1 MLPRS
6 LQWRLALANAAL
18 ALGVTVVASVVVVL
32 LVRGS
37 ESDADLGSVIS
48 TAVVAVVAATVIA
61 LAIGYLLS
69 RRTSRSVRSVTEGA
83 RRLSGGD
90 LSHRVESL
98 TQDETLDL
106 ADAFNNMAS
115 TLRSTIQNLSSERNK
130 LSAILETMADGV
142 VMVGPD
148 GGVELVN
155 QVARELLEIDSKD
168 VLGRS
173 FMELARDHE
182 LHRLVSRSL
191 ETNALQFGE
200 VEHRPRRF
208 VSAIAIPL
216 GDDTGRSGAILTLHD
231 LTRVRRL
238 DTTRREFVSNVS
250 HELRNP
256 LASIKAAVE
265 TLQNG
270 ALSEPDTARNF
281 LQRIDSDLNR
291 MITMSDELL
300 ELSRLESGQAP
311 IHLYPIHITP
321 LLREVQDNMEEAALL
336 RGVRLT
342 VDAPDSLPPAT
353 GDGEKI
359 RQVLVNLVHNA
370 MKFTPGGGTVSLRAE
385 SNGENIKVEVSDTG
399 VGISPDHL
407 PHVFERFYKVDRSR
421 RDEGTGLGLA
431 IVKHIVQFHGGDVD
445 VESEERS
452 GSTFSFTIPR
462 AD

>member
-1 MLPRS
+1 MFPRS
-6 LQWRLALANAAL
+6 LRWRLALANAAL
-18 ALGVTVVASVVVVL
+18 ALSVMVAASVAVVL
-32 LVRGS
+32 LMKGS
-37 ESDADLGSVIS
+37 GSSWDLGPVIA
-48 TAVVAVVAATVIA
+48 TAAIATLAATVLA

-69 RRTSRSVRSVTEGA
+69 QRTSRSVRSVTEGA

-90 LSHRVESL
+90 LGHRVESL
-98 TQDETLDL
+98 SQDETLDL
-106 ADAFNNMAS
+106 ADAFNNMAA
-115 TLRSTIQNLSSERNK
+115 TLRRTIQNLSSERNK

-142 VMVGPD
+142 VMVGPE

-155 QVARELLEIDSKD
+155 QVARELLEIDHKD

-191 ETNALQFGE
+191 ETNAPQFGE

-216 GDDTGRSGAILTLHD
+216 GGDTGRSGAILTLHD

-270 ALSEPDTARNF
+270 AISEPGTARNF
-281 LQRIDSDLNR
+281 LHRIEGDLER
-291 MITMSDELL
+291 MIKMADELL

-311 IHLYPIHITP
+311 FHLYPIQIPP
-321 LLREVQDNMEEAALL
+321 LLREVQDNMQEAALL
-336 RGVRLT
+336 RGVT
-342 VDAPDSLPPAT
+342 IAVEAPESLPPAT
-353 GDGEKI
+353 GDGEKL
-359 RQVLVNLVHNA
+359 RQVVVNLVHNA
-370 MKFTPGGGTVSLRAE
+370 LKFTPSGGTVSLWAAPAGD
-385 SNGENIKVEVSDTG
+385 SVKVEVRDTG
-399 VGISPDHL
+399 VGISSEHL

-431 IVKHIVQFHGGDVD
+431 IVKHIVQLHGGDVD
-445 VESEERS
+445 AKSEERS

>member
-18 ALGVTVVASVVVVL
+18 ALLVTVAASVAVVL
-32 LVRGS
+32 LVRRS
-37 ESDADLGSVIS
+37 EPDADLGPVIT
-48 TAVVAVVAATVIA
+48 TAVVAIVAATVIA

-90 LSHRVESL
+90 LGHRVESL

-115 TLRSTIQNLSSERNK
+115 TLRTTIQNLSSERNK

-142 VMVGPD
+142 VMIGPQ

-155 QVARELLEIDSKD
+155 QVARELLEIDHKD

-216 GDDTGRSGAILTLHD
+216 GDDTDRSGAILTLHD

-270 ALSEPDTARNF
+270 AVSEPDTARNF
-281 LQRIDSDLNR
+281 LVRIEGDLER
-291 MITMSDELL
+291 MINMADELL

-311 IHLYPIHITP
+311 LHLYPMHMP
-321 LLREVQDNMEEAALL
+321 SLLKEVQDNMKEAALL
-336 RGVRLT
+336 RGVDLA

-353 GDGEKI
+353 GDWEKL
-359 RQVLVNLVHNA
+359 RQVVVNLVHNSL
-370 MKFTPGGGTVSLRAE
+370 KFTPSGGSVRLWAAPD
-385 SNGENIKVEVSDTG
+385 GENVKVEVRDTG

-431 IVKHIVQFHGGDVD
+431 IVKHIVQLHGGDVD
-445 VESEERS
+445 VKSEERS
-452 GSTFSFTIPR
+452 GSVFSFTIPR